1 MSPEREA
8 LVHGDTRRTYAELD
22 DRTRSLAGGLRR
34 LGVEPGDRVAYLG
47 PNDPTLLETL
57 FATAALGGIFVPL
70 NGRLTAPEL
79 SYVAAD
85 CGASVLVHA
94 SAMTKAAEAMA
105 ADHGSALRHLVELG
119 PTFES
124 LATGDADTDAPSAID
139 EPVGLDDPAV
149 IVYTSGTTGRPKGA
163 TLSHG
168 NLTWNCVNVLVDT
181 DLASDEVALVCAPL
195 FHVAALGMVALPMI
209 LKGGTIVLMGAFDP
223 AHVLE
228 LVERQRVTVMF
239 GVPSM
244 FNAMAQVPDFA
255 TADLSSL
262 RRLLC
267 GGAPVPLTTIRTY
280 LDRDVAFLQ
289 GYGMTETSP
298 GALFLGAERAADK
311 AGTAGV
317 ASFFTD
323 VRVVGPDGEDV
334 AAGEKGEVVVAG
346 PNVMLGYWN
355 QPEATADVM
364 DDNMGGRAVTAAD
377 DMGGRAVTAADDMG
391 AAAVPLMSAVTAAEK
406 WFRSGDVAVVD
417 DEGYVTI
424 VDRIKDVIISGGENV
439 YPAEVED
446 AIYGHPAV
454 AECAVIGVPD
464 ERWGEV
470 GRAVVVVRPE
480 AALDERALLEHLDGR
495 LARYKQPR
503 SVVFVEHLPR
513 SGAGKVL
520 KGQLRAA
527 FGAP

>member
-1 MSPEREA
+1 MRDQGLGSWPARRRRMSPQRVA
-8 LVHGDTRRTYAELD
+8 LVLGETCRTYLELDERTRR
-22 DRTRSLAGGLRR
+22 LAAALRG
-34 LGVEPGDRVAYLG
+34 LGVGRGDRVAYLG

-57 FATAALGGIFVPL
+57 FATAALGGVFVPV
-70 NGRLTAPEL
+70 NWRLAAPEL
-79 SYVAAD
+79 TYIAAD
-85 CGASVLVHA
+85 CGASVLVH
-94 SAMTKAAEAMA
+94 SAPMADMAKAMSTDE
-105 ADHGSALRHLVELG
+105 STSLRHVVELG
-119 PTFES
+119 PEFER
-124 LATGDADTDAPSAID
+124 LATGDMPGASD

-149 IVYTSGTTGRPKGA
+149 IIYTSGTTGRPKGA
-163 TLSHG
+163 ALSHG
-168 NLTWNCVNVLVDT
+168 NITWNCVNVLIDT

-195 FHVAALGMVALPMI
+195 FHVAALNMVSLPMVM
-209 LKGGTIVLMGAFDP
+209 KGGTVVLTGAFDP
-223 AHVLE
+223 EVVLE
-228 LVERQRVTVMF
+228 LIARHRVTVMF

-244 FNAMAQVPDFA
+244 FNAMAQAPGFA

-267 GGAPVPLTTIRTY
+267 GGAPVPLSTIRTY
-280 LDRDVAFLQ
+280 LDRDILFLQ

-311 AGTAGV
+311 AGSAGV

-323 VRVVGPDGEDV
+323 VRVVRPDGRDV
-334 AAGEKGEVVVAG
+334 APGEKGEVVVAG

-355 QPEATADVM
+355 RPDATAEVM
-364 DDNMGGRAVTAAD
+364 D
-377 DMGGRAVTAADDMG
+377 
-391 AAAVPLMSAVTAAEK
+391 AE

-417 DEGYVTI
+417 DDGYVTI
-424 VDRIKDVIISGGENV
+424 VDRMKDVIISGGENV

-446 AIYGHPAV
+446 VIYSHPDV

-470 GRAVVVVRPE
+470 GRAIVVRRAG

-495 LARYKQPR
+495 LARYKLPR
-503 SVVFVEHLPR
+503 SVVFADRLPR

-520 KGQLRAA
+520 KAELRTA